1 MSLVNALTGMVGGL
15 NESFNSRETFHGDI
29 DGEKKK
35 SISQQ
40 FVSVFVFIIVLMVI
54 AFFGQTLWNQFLAGS
69 GNGKGFFTIVKPLPS
84 LWHAMAVYLTLGL
97 FFGI

>member
-1 MSLVNALTGMVGGL
+1 MSLVKALTGMIGGSID
-15 NESFNSRETFHGDI
+15 SFDNRETFNND
-29 DGEKKK
+29 DGEKKN

-54 AFFGQTLWNQFLAGS
+54 AFCGQTLWNQFLAGS
-69 GNGKGFFTIVKPLPS
+69 GNGKGFFTVIKPIPS
-84 LWHAMAVYLTLGL
+84 LWHTMAVYLTLGL

>member
-1 MSLVNALTGMVGGL
+1 MSLVNALTGMIGGSI
-15 NESFNSRETFHGDI
+15 ESFNSRETFHSDI

-35 SISQQ
+35 SISNQ
-40 FVSVFVFIIVLMVI
+40 FVSVFVFIIVLIVI

-69 GNGKGFFTIVKPLPS
+69 GNGKGVFTIIKPLPS
-84 LWHAMAVYLTLGL
+84 LWHTMAVYLTLGL